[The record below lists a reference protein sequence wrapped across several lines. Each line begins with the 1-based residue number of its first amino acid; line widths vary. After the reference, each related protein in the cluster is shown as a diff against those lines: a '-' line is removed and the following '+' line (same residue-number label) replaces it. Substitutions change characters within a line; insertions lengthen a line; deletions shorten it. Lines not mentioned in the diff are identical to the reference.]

1 MAKTTQIIEAQLRQL
16 RDDGAQL
23 RQQAAVV
30 LGNLAKLRQAASSAG
45 ALSMDSATE
54 ALTALAIQEAGP
66 LWLGWGHPEWEGYTG
81 DRAGPVLSHVRAAQ
95 LRDADPLPDEQPTA
109 DLALLVPMFA
119 ARGTILVIC
128 DNDSAQAARSTMQ
141 SLVLRTALGMPS
153 EARLTLID
161 PVGLGAAFPFRSG
174 LSRVR
179 PTGRTVADE
188 LAEVIEDIRRVNERV
203 IGHAA
208 RFAELT
214 ADQRA
219 GESFELVAVMDFPKA
234 YGKDPRAVEHLVR
247 VGNAGPRAGRHLLLE
262 VNVDAPLPHDFKF
275 EQFEQATV
283 IDARTGQWIPDPLP
297 DGLRQQRRPA
307 ALLTENSSRRVET
320 AIGERLRI
328 WLGVD
333 DEGMPSSHAIIAGQV
348 GSGKSSLLHVLIT
361 GLAARYSPRELQLV
375 LIDGKDGIEFEAYR
389 QLPQAQIICL
399 RTLPAMARSVLA
411 DYVAEMEERYRLF
424 QAAGA
429 VHLEDYRQKTGKPL
443 PRKLL
448 IVDEYQQL
456 LDGDEE
462 RGGLLL
468 SRILEKGRAAG
479 THVVLA
485 SQTFNVRGMP
495 PTAVTHIH
503 TRASLSLAPDY
514 IQAIQVFGAEGKR
527 LIRELAPSGQ
537 VVVND
542 QSGRDGANSRGAVA
556 RCLRNEEADT
566 VHEVIREIIS
576 ATGSAGKPLVLNGR
590 DAAVVTDNPFVVKW
604 FGLPLEPQGLQE
616 VARLPPRK
624 GGFGMEGWSAADR
637 PLGFWLGRRFDVHGH
652 ALCALRRA
660 PSQNLMVLGAQVE
673 VRNRMLASGLVALAS
688 MIPTA
693 SLDLTLVDGLGADMP
708 GGGLL
713 RFACEYLRECGAQV
727 VVADDSSLGTV
738 LAGLENSLGA
748 GNDPSRTRL
757 LVIAEPDYLYSLHG
771 GADRFAQPSGGA
783 AATVRTILSRGPQR
797 GLHSIVTCSGVAA
810 FGTVFSPSREARLF
824 NHRAVQQM
832 NEDESM
838 TLFASLVGARINAQ
852 TEHPF
857 AALLVDQIQGTRAGT
872 LFNSYAADP
881 EMSAPQDLPALRLR
895 LSALGKQ
902 EAQRVA

>member
-1 MAKTTQIIEAQLRQL
+1 M
-16 RDDGAQL
+16 
-23 RQQAAVV
+23 V
-30 LGNLAKLRQAASSAG
+30 
-45 ALSMDSATE
+45 
-54 ALTALAIQEAGP
+54 
-66 LWLGWGHPEWEGYTG
+66 
-81 DRAGPVLSHVRAAQ
+81 
-95 LRDADPLPDEQPTA
+95 
-109 DLALLVPMFA
+109 
-119 ARGTILVIC
+119 
-128 DNDSAQAARSTMQ
+128 
-141 SLVLRTALGMPS
+141 
-153 EARLTLID
+153 
-161 PVGLGAAFPFRSG
+161 
-174 LSRVR
+174 
-179 PTGRTVADE
+179 
-188 LAEVIEDIRRVNERV
+188 
-203 IGHAA
+203 
-208 RFAELT
+208 
-214 ADQRA
+214 
-219 GESFELVAVMDFPKA
+219 
-234 YGKDPRAVEHLVR
+234 
-247 VGNAGPRAGRHLLLE
+247 
-262 VNVDAPLPHDFKF
+262 
-275 EQFEQATV
+275 
-283 IDARTGQWIPDPLP
+283 
-297 DGLRQQRRPA
+297 RPA

-320 AIGERLRI
+320 AIGERLKI

-542 QSGRDGANSRGAVA
+542 QSGRDGTNSRGAVA
-556 RCLRNEEADT
+556 RCPRNEEVDT
-566 VHEVIREIIS
+566 VQEVIREIVS
-576 ATGSAGKPLVLNGR
+576 ATGSAGNPLVLNGR

-604 FGLPLEPQGLQE
+604 FGLPPEPQGLQE
-616 VARLPPRK
+616 VARLPSRN

-673 VRNRMLASGLVALAS
+673 VRNRMLASSLVALAA

-693 SLDLTLVDGLGADMP
+693 SLELTLVDGLGDDMP

-713 RFACEYLRECGAQV
+713 RFACEYLRECGAQL
-727 VVADDSSLGTV
+727 VVADDSSLEMV
-738 LAGLENSLGA
+738 LAGLEKSLGA
-748 GNDPSRTRL
+748 GNEPNRTRL

-771 GADRFAQPSGGA
+771 GADRFTQPSGGA
-783 AATVRTILSRGPQR
+783 AATVRTILSRGPQQ
-797 GLHSIVTCSGVAA
+797 GLHSIVTCSGLAA

-824 NHRAVQQM
+824 NHRVVQQM

-838 TLFASLVGARINAQ
+838 SLFASLIGARINAQ

-857 AALLVDQIQGTRAGT
+857 AALLVDQIQGTRAGA

-881 EMSAPQDLPALRLR
+881 DMSAPQDLPALRRR
-895 LSALGKQ
+895 LGALGKQ